1 MDTGHFSGHFSHTS
15 RAILIVKTGSNSKKL
30 FHSVP
35 VTNEPFHRI
44 FGEQFADHIN
54 LFAVPVRNEENDKVL
69 EYVVSDYC
77 EDHISRRQIIDKLI
91 SEIADDVHRARTQA
105 YLGCSPRPSSV
116 NSMSSVDLRLVIY
129 PPTAQLSN

>member
-1 MDTGHFSGHFSHTS
+1 M
-15 RAILIVKTGSNSKKL
+15 KTGSNSKKL

-91 SEIADDVHRARTQA
+91 SEIADDVYRARTQA
-105 YLGCSPRPSSV
+105 YLGS
-116 NSMSSVDLRLVIY
+116 L
-129 PPTAQLSN
+129 TEAQLSQFHVFCGPKVSDLPTYCTIV